1 MKRKE
6 LKEVIRQAM
15 LKEVGTL
22 SKVTGLTGK
31 SICTGFVPCRQTN
44 FKKQEQK

>member
-22 SKVTGLTGK
+22 SKVTGKSGKTIAQVLT
-31 SICTGFVPCRQTN
+31 P
-44 FKKQEQK
+44 KQK